1 MEEYLRKLGV
11 NINVSFYLIFGM
23 LIWVRILM
31 MGSVIPFLTGK
42 PVPRSVLVAT
52 SAALAIFIF
61 PHIVP
66 DKPPEL
72 SEDRLLLAVLFLK
85 EIFYGLMMGSAVS
98 VVFYAFESVGQ
109 LIDSQRGMSIARVLI
124 PQLGEQGSISGL
136 FLFQFGVVI
145 YLALGGHL
153 LFLETFFR
161 SFIALPVLE
170 FPKMGAGFY
179 PLVDLFMSI
188 TGEVIYIALQMSM
201 PVIIAI
207 FFADLILGI
216 MNRVAPQINV
226 WELGFNIKGYIGVL
240 LMFVS
245 MTMIGE
251 QMQVYENT
259 ANGFAADTVKMLQGK
274 PPEGAPISPYPENEG
289 LPVPEAGPMP
299 VKAK

>member
-1 MEEYLRKLGV
+1 
-11 NINVSFYLIFGM
+11 
-23 LIWVRILM
+23 
-31 MGSVIPFLTGK
+31 
-42 PVPRSVLVAT
+42 
-52 SAALAIFIF
+52 
-61 PHIVP
+61 
-66 DKPPEL
+66 
-72 SEDRLLLAVLFLK
+72 
-85 EIFYGLMMGSAVS
+85 MMGSAVS

-109 LIDSQRGMSIARVLI
+109 LIDSQRGLSIARVLI

-145 YLALGGHL
+145 YLCLGGHL
-153 LFLETFFR
+153 VFLENFFR
-161 SFIALPVLE
+161 SFVSLPVLE
-170 FPKMGAGFY
+170 FPKVGLGFY
-179 PLVDLFMSI
+179 PLIDLFMKI

-226 WELGFNIKGYIGVL
+226 WELGFNIKGYLGVL

-251 QMQVYENT
+251 QMQSYET
-259 ANGFAADTVKMLQGK
+259 IANNFAADTVKMLQGQ
-274 PPEGAPISPYPENEG
+274 PPQGAPISPYPENEG

-299 VKAK
+299 VRSN